1 MEALFRSVSSRIA
14 GVDVCFLDDFSN
26 RWRLPS
32 GPYPARPLG
41 WEWGN
46 ISEITEAVFGC
57 VLSRTAGVGV
67 G

>member
-1 MEALFRSVSSRIA
+1 MYLAGLLGWERGNISEITEAVFGCVLA
-14 GVDVCFLDDFSN
+14 GL
-26 RWRLPS
+26 
-32 GPYPARPLG
+32 LG